1 MNVVIYAR
9 YSSHNQNDQSIEGQL
24 AVCKEYAQRNG
35 YNIVGEYID
44 RATSGTSDNRPQFLR
59 MIEDSNK
66 KQFEGVLVYQLDR
79 FARNRYDSATYKAK
93 LKKNGVRVF
102 SARENINDDA
112 SGVLMESVLEGMAEY
127 FSVELGQKVKRGMK
141 INADNCY
148 YNGGTVP
155 LGYKLVDVVSNV
167 TDALGRNVKKRK
179 LAIDEI
185 TAPIVKKIFSM
196 YLDGYLMADII
207 RYLNDKGYKTSI
219 GKEFNK
225 NSIRNILTNK

>member
-1 MNVVIYAR
+1 M
-9 YSSHNQNDQSIEGQL
+9 D
-24 AVCKEYAQRNG
+24 
-35 YNIVGEYID
+35 
-44 RATSGTSDNRPQFLR
+44 F
-59 MIEDSNK
+59 
-66 KQFEGVLVYQLDR
+66 
-79 FARNRYDSATYKAK
+79 
-93 LKKNGVRVF
+93 
-102 SARENINDDA
+102 
-112 SGVLMESVLEGMAEY
+112 EGMAEY

-196 YLDGYLMADII
+196 YLDGYLMAD
-207 RYLNDKGYKTSI
+207 N
-219 GKEFNK
+219 
-225 NSIRNILTNK
+225 